1 MKRRELLLLLCGAT
15 TAPRAPRAQQKMMPV
30 IGFLDGYWP
39 PPNLSDVGRG
49 PFAQGLNQ
57 AGFVEGQNVSVERRW
72 AEGIMIGSPR
82 SPPTSSPARSV

>member
-1 MKRRELLLLLCGAT
+1 
-15 TAPRAPRAQQKMMPV
+15 MMPV

-57 AGFVEGQNVSVERRW
+57 AGFVEGQNVSVERR
-72 AEGIMIGSPR
+72 
-82 SPPTSSPARSV
+82 

>member
-39 PPNLSDVGRG
+39 PPNG